1 MGECKVKGCERASLT
16 RGWCS
21 AHYSRVIR
29 NGDDGAEI
37 PLLGVALTPQ
47 QRLDAKSTIVPF
59 CGCQLWFG
67 ASVPSGYGVSHYE
80 GRQQYAHRVAWQ
92 LKHGPIPDGL
102 LVLHVCDMPACINV
116 NHLFLGTDAD
126 NMADKMAKG
135 RWKGGAPKGDRNP
148 MYGRRGVNTGERST
162 NHKLTQKQVDE
173 IRSTY
178 KRGVTRQVDIAERFG
193 INQAHVSSIIRG
205 VVWP

>member
-1 MGECKVKGCERASLT
+1 MTACKVDGCDRESHT

-21 AHYSRVIR
+21 THYRRVMR
-29 NGDDGAEI
+29 RGDDGASI
-37 PLLGVALTPQ
+37 AFMGLAKTPE
-47 QRLDAKSTIVPF
+47 QRLEEKSTMVPF
-59 CGCQLWFG
+59 CGCRLWFG
-67 ASVPSGYGVSHYE
+67 ASVPAGYGVIHYE

-92 LKHGPIPDGL
+92 MMHGPIPKGML
-102 LVLHVCDMPACINV
+102 ILHECDMPSCINAK
-116 NHLFLGTDAD
+116 HLFLGTDAD
-126 NMADKMAKG
+126 NMADKMRKG
-135 RWKGGAPKGDRNP
+135 RWKGGPPKGDRNP

-193 INQAHVSSIIRG
+193 INQSHVSSIIRG